1 MVEVDIDI
9 ESEVESAVESA
20 VKEAM
25 ANYEPDCDEIR
36 YQIEDDILSQV
47 DEHIDWSNAEY
58 NIDISGIVNSELDYK
73 DFVEGGDLGERIV
86 DIVNNGC
93 HITDEIAV
101 NLMTRAF
108 DSQVLKMA
116 PFHLPSLEDWNELQ
130 AQVRALSQIIDTSS
144 VRTSL
149 ADDIVNSYIAKD
161 VNTET
166 LMNTIADLRNERYQA
181 IRYLSKPDL
190 IAWAAE
196 NGFGDLSELKVADIH
211 KVIL

>member
-9 ESEVESAVESA
+9 ESEIESAVE
-20 VKEAM
+20 EAM
-25 ANYEPDCDEIR
+25 ANYEPDYDEIR

-58 NIDISGIVNSELDYK
+58 NLDIGSLIDEHLDYK
-73 DFVEGGDLGERIV
+73 DFIEEDDLGEKIAHIV
-86 DIVNNGC
+86 LNGC

-108 DSQVLKMA
+108 DSQVQNMA

-130 AQVRALSQIIDTSS
+130 AQVQALSQIIDTSS

-149 ADDIVNSYIAKD
+149 QDDIVNSYIAKE
-161 VNTET
+161 VNTEA
-166 LMNTIADLRNERYQA
+166 LMNTIANLRNERYQA

-196 NGFGDLSELKVADIH
+196 NGFGDLSALKVADMH

>member
-9 ESEVESAVESA
+9 ESEIESAVE
-20 VKEAM
+20 EAM
-25 ANYEPDCDEIR
+25 ANYEPDYDEIR
-36 YQIEDDILSQV
+36 CQIEDDILNQV

-58 NIDISGIVNSELDYK
+58 NLDIGSLRDAHLDSKVLIDDDNL
-73 DFVEGGDLGERIV
+73 GDKIV

-101 NLMTRAF
+101 NLMTRGF
-108 DSQVLKMA
+108 DSQAQKMA

-130 AQVRALSQIIDTSS
+130 AQVQALSQIVDTSS

-149 ADDIVNSYIAKD
+149 QEDIVRSYIGRD

-190 IAWAAE
+190 IEWAWE
-196 NGFGDLSELKVADIH
+196 NGFGDLSELKVADMH

>member
-9 ESEVESAVESA
+9 ESEIESAVE
-20 VKEAM
+20 EAM
-25 ANYEPDCDEIR
+25 ANYEPDYDEIR
-36 YQIEDDILSQV
+36 CMIEDDILSQV
-47 DEHIDWSNAEY
+47 DDHIDWSNAEY
-58 NIDISGIVNSELDYK
+58 NLDIGSLIDEHLDYK
-73 DFVEGGDLGERIV
+73 EFIDSDSLGDKIV
-86 DIVNNGC
+86 DIVDNGC

-101 NLMTRAF
+101 SLMTRAF
-108 DSQVLKMA
+108 DSQVQKMA

-130 AQVRALSQIIDTSS
+130 MQVQALSQIIDTSS

-149 ADDIVNSYIAKD
+149 QDGIVNSYIAKE
-161 VNTET
+161 VNTEI

-181 IRYLSKPDL
+181 IRYLSKPEL

-196 NGFGDLSELKVADIH
+196 NGFGDLSDMKVADMH